1 MERKRLKPWDY
12 IALVIV
18 IFAFLLQ
25 VAGYFIPTWW
35 SYNDPS
41 ARHTIVVSMLG
52 SVENEADVERTK
64 TVIEIEGGRE
74 WLFISRAFGAFGIL
88 LNFLSL
94 IFHLLYMCIRYDCN
108 RSASIYLL
116 GASSLFILGGAIVF
130 VALHKELTTN
140 LKPDLQTLGFPWG
153 ICILAGIVTIA
164 ASIVTAVATI
174 KKANQWDFEDEDD
187 IDFSEVQMRRR

>member
-1 MERKRLKPWDY
+1 MERKRLKTWDY
-12 IALVIV
+12 IALVLV

-52 SVENEADVERTK
+52 SVENEAEVERTK

-88 LNFLSL
+88 LNFLSF

-130 VALHKELTTN
+130 VALYKELATN

-164 ASIVTAVATI
+164 ASIVTAVATV
-174 KKANQWDFEDEDD
+174 KKANQWDFEDDDD

>member
-1 MERKRLKPWDY
+1 MERKRLKLWDY
-12 IALVIV
+12 VALAVV
-18 IFAFLLQ
+18 VFAFSLQ
-25 VAGYFIPTWW
+25 VLGYFLPTWW
-35 SYNDPS
+35 SYDDPA
-41 ARHTIVVSMLG
+41 ARHTVVVSMLG
-52 SVENEADVERTK
+52 SSENENGAENIK

-116 GASSLFILGGAIVF
+116 GASSLFILGGSIVF
-130 VALHKELTTN
+130 VALHKELATN
-140 LKPDLQTLGFPWG
+140 LKPDLQSLEFPWI

-174 KKANQWDFEDEDD
+174 KKANQWDFEDDDD
-187 IDFSEVQMRRR
+187 IDFSDVQMRRR